1 MQKYKPT
8 DICLIV
14 EGSYPYVTGGVA
26 SWVQRLIKS
35 YEGEFNFA
43 VVALTAGKKAEEE
56 FKYQL
61 PANVVS
67 FHSFD
72 LFDYT
77 SIKKASPVSFPKKT
91 SIYQTL
97 KNIMLEGFRRGYFMP
112 EEVSLF
118 KDILTQHKERF
129 FKHFLL
135 SETGFQSLT
144 EIYEQR
150 HRHHGFLKYYY
161 NWRNIHLV
169 MWRVFM
175 LLNALPPAH
184 VYHSPSAGFAGF
196 LTCMMTALYGKP
208 SIITEHG
215 IYIQEREMELNV
227 AQWLDEYYLRQ
238 MWIDFFKAITF
249 WEYKTVTELI
259 TLYHGN
265 KQLEIEYGADPDKI
279 KIIPNGINIERFI
292 PARRE
297 RLTSHPPVIGMV
309 ARVDAVKDVK
319 TFIQVV
325 ANIKQ
330 VIPEI
335 KAYVVGPTEEYPDY
349 YQECLALR
357 NLLGLDDTI
366 IFTGPANVVEYYR
379 QFDVL
384 LLTSVK
390 EAMPLVV
397 MEAMASGLPVV
408 TTRVGACEELV
419 YGLNDGLGKAGL
431 VATVMDAQDLAL
443 KTLRILKNKDL
454 ANKMAEAG
462 IKRIERYYMEEKV
475 KEAYRQIYLSCLDV
489 SRCNRSIKISN
500 ALMMRGEGRANISG
514 LTA

>member
-1 MQKYKPT
+1 MQKHNT
-8 DICLIV
+8 ADICLIV

-26 SWVQRLIKS
+26 SWMQRLIKS

-43 VVALTAGKKAEEE
+43 VVALTAGKKTKEDL
-56 FKYQL
+56 KYQL

-67 FHSFD
+67 FYSFD

-77 SIKKASPVSFPKKT
+77 SIKKASPVIFQKRT
-91 SIYQTL
+91 TIYQIL
-97 KNIMLEGFRRGYFMP
+97 KNIMLQGFRRGHFIS

-118 KDILTQHKERF
+118 KDILTQYKEGF

-135 SETGFQSLT
+135 SEAGFQTLT

-150 HRHHGFLKYYY
+150 HRRSGFLKYYY

-175 LLNALPPAH
+175 LLNKLPPAH
-184 VYHSPSAGFAGF
+184 IYHSPSAGFAGF
-196 LTCMMTALYGKP
+196 LSCMMTTLYGKP

-227 AQWLDEYYLRQ
+227 AHWLDEYYLRQ
-238 MWIDFFKAITF
+238 MWIDFFKAMTF

-259 TLYHGN
+259 TLYYGN
-265 KQLEIEYGADPDKI
+265 KQLEIEYGADADKI

-309 ARVDAVKDVK
+309 ARVDAVKDIK

-349 YQECLALR
+349 YQECLELR
-357 NLLGLDDTI
+357 NLLELDDTI
-366 IFTGPANVVEYYR
+366 IFTGAANVVEYYHK
-379 QFDVL
+379 FDLL

-408 TTRVGACEELV
+408 TTRVGACEELI
-419 YGLNDGLGKAGL
+419 YGLKDGLGNAGF
-431 VATVMDAQDLAL
+431 VATVMDAQDLSL
-443 KTLRILKNKDL
+443 KTLRILKNKEL
-454 ANKMAEAG
+454 ANKMAKIG
-462 IKRIERYYMEEKV
+462 IKRIEKYYTEKMV
-475 KEAYRQIYLSCLDV
+475 KEAYRQIYLFCLERV
-489 SRCNRSIKISN
+489 KNL
-500 ALMMRGEGRANISG
+500 A
-514 LTA
+514 